1 MAMVRD
7 FRDKDIVWII
17 RLFNGETST
26 LYNINFANSRKSP
39 NLGGK
44 ILIAVNIGANSK
56 TIQGFKEKFNDLNTL
71 LSTHNVILLA
81 VRGSDDNKE
90 LFIDKNWDALSN
102 IKLVEDYTILRLPDD
117 RDTLVVG
124 GDVTLYRN
132 WKKKHGKY
140 FEDEEPVFDHTMVK
154 SAHELQFCINSIILG
169 FNIDEMPGDP
179 LTMLEV
185 DRLTCDKL
193 IELMCSAQ
201 KMFLN
206 LLVKGHNIIRAYIPD
221 QIGFLTPW
229 GQQTKRSRPALVYNG
244 TNNMRALK
252 TLTY

>member
-17 RLFNGETST
+17 RLFNGEASP
-26 LYNINFANSRKSP
+26 LYNINFDSREFP
-39 NLGGK
+39 NLRGK

-56 TIQGFKEKFNDLNTL
+56 TIQGFKEKFNDLNTSF
-71 LSTHNVILLA
+71 STHNVTVLA

-90 LFIDKNWDALSN
+90 LFVDRNWDALSN

-117 RDTLVVG
+117 RETLVVG
-124 GDVTLYRN
+124 GDVTLYRD
-132 WKKKHGKY
+132 WRIKHGKY

-154 SAHELQFCINSIILG
+154 SAHELRFCINSIILG

-206 LLVKGHNIIRAYIPD
+206 LLMKGHNIMRAYIPD
-221 QIGFLTPW
+221 RIGLLTPW
-229 GQQTKRSRPALVYNG
+229 GQQTKRSRPVSVCNG
-244 TNNMRALK
+244 TNNMRTLK
-252 TLTY
+252 TLY

>member
-244 TNNMRALK
+244 TNNMMALK